1 MSSTSASNPIEE
13 ILSGLAL
20 PGFSAPYTGRTPPFL
35 VPPSTDGILA
45 ILCPTDAQVFRSALA
60 GIPLI
65 ADAPPLLT
73 QFLTSSADTPPFLAS
88 LHAKLLELG
97 WAVETEH
104 AKVTREDPV
113 ACYAL
118 FMRTGGILGRLGC
131 IDDIRYAARA
141 ALRFS
146 QEELDDEMAR
156 AILNGTPTWE
166 TFKPLVSYRLA
177 CAVTLTPLISL
188 GPPPAEVVRGYAWT
202 WRTCPNC
209 VVHIQHGPGD
219 ACGAPCREAPWFV
232 VFWKELVATL
242 RASPDPDAVLG
253 VQHLSQALQG
263 AMVCPTCSRVAFEHL
278 RCFQGLLI
286 VEAAK
291 RIAEVSFE
299 L

>member
-1 MSSTSASNPIEE
+1 MSSTSTSNIVDG
-13 ILSGLAL
+13 ILAGLGISGL
-20 PGFSAPYTGRTPPFL
+20 SSPYTGPTPPL
-35 VPPSTDGILA
+35 LLQPSTDGILA
-45 ILCPTDAQVFRSALA
+45 TLTPTDAHVFRSALA

-65 ADAPPLLT
+65 SDAPPLLT
-73 QFLTSSADTPPFLAS
+73 QFLTPLAYTPPFLAAP
-88 LHAKLLELG
+88 HTKLLELG
-97 WAVETEH
+97 WAIEAGH
-104 AKVTREDPV
+104 AKATREDPV

-131 IDDIRYAARA
+131 FDDTRYAARA
-141 ALRFS
+141 ALRFTK
-146 QEELDDEMAR
+146 EELDDEMSR
-156 AILNGTPTWE
+156 AIVAGTQSWE

-177 CAVTLTPLISL
+177 CTAALTPLIEL

-219 ACGAPCREAPWFV
+219 ACGVLCREAPWFV
-232 VFWKELVATL
+232 EFWKELVATL

-253 VQHLSQALQG
+253 VQHISQALQG
-263 AMVCPTCSRVAFEHL
+263 AVACPTCSRVAFEHL

-291 RIAEVSFE
+291 RIAEVSFA